1 MTFEAL
7 DLSER
12 LLTARRG
19 TAYLAQRIAELT
31 DTDFDD
37 DTLLDGW
44 TRRHLVAHA
53 SYNALALCRLLD
65 WAATGE
71 ETPMYASTEQRA
83 REIAEGATLNAG
95 ALRNLFAHSCAR
107 LDEKWR
113 HLPRAAWQETV
124 RTAQGRQVPAEETV
138 WMRTR
143 EVWIHAVDLD
153 NGGRFADFPVPVL
166 ESLLA
171 DVVGAWRTRAEGAGL
186 VVTVDGHDAMAVHAD
201 TDVTATI
208 AGTLPAVVRWAT
220 GRGTI
225 GIRGVG
231 VEAIPAAPRWL

>member
-113 HLPRAAWQETV
+113 HLPSTAWRETV
-124 RTAQGRQVPAEETV
+124 RTAQGRQVPA
-138 WMRTR
+138 
-143 EVWIHAVDLD
+143 
-153 NGGRFADFPVPVL
+153 
-166 ESLLA
+166 
-171 DVVGAWRTRAEGAGL
+171 
-186 VVTVDGHDAMAVHAD
+186 
-201 TDVTATI
+201 
-208 AGTLPAVVRWAT
+208 
-220 GRGTI
+220 
-225 GIRGVG
+225 
-231 VEAIPAAPRWL
+231 